1 VTLIRG
7 LSEQVDSMRRFGEAM
22 QAGLERR
29 HEIDVRSRR
38 MTPSPHAGPDV
49 AGRLYRNLDEF
60 VRFPAQVRA
69 ARAGGPPSDVFHVM
83 DAGHAHVIS
92 HLPCAR
98 TVVSCHD
105 VRELRVREVDPGE
118 RRADRLLSLR
128 LRLHLRG
135 LRTAG
140 AVVCSS
146 AASRRDIATLTG
158 VSAHR
163 IRVIPKGIGD
173 EFVVLPDPERERLRA
188 ELCLSRHLVLSVTSG
203 SKWKN
208 LPVIARAVA
217 ALRAE
222 GLDVTL
228 IRVGA
233 PLAPEHSC
241 LARDLLGA
249 GMRDLGHVSDQRLV
263 ELYNACDLL
272 LFPSLL
278 EGFGRPP
285 VEAMSCG
292 LPVVASS
299 AEPFAEVLGDAA
311 LLPDPRD
318 ERAVTAAARAALLDP
333 DLVGGLR
340 ARGLERAAR
349 YTWTATVD
357 AYIDVYRDLVSRG

>member
-1 VTLIRG
+1 VTLLRG

-22 QAGLERR
+22 QAGLAAHPE
-29 HEIDVRSRR
+29 VLLRSRR
-38 MTPSPHAGPDV
+38 AMPSPRAGPHLL
-49 AGRLYRNLDEF
+49 GRVHRNLDEF
-60 VRFPAQVRA
+60 VHFPAQVLA
-69 ARAGGPPSDVFHVM
+69 ARACRPESDVFHLT
-83 DAGHAHVIS
+83 DSGHAHVVGY
-92 HLPCAR
+92 LPSVR

-105 VRELRVREVDPGE
+105 VRELRREVDPGDA
-118 RRADRLLSLR
+118 RVDRLVSLR

-135 LRTAG
+135 ITTAA

-146 AASRRDIATLTG
+146 TASRRDIAALTG
-158 VSAHR
+158 VPAQR

-173 EFVVLPDPERERLRA
+173 EFVVLPGTERARLRDRLGVDGPA
-188 ELCLSRHLVLSVTSG
+188 VLSVTST

-208 LPVIARAVA
+208 LPVIVAAIA

-222 GLDVTL
+222 GLGVTL

-233 PLAPEHSC
+233 PLERTQ
-241 LARDLLGA
+241 ARRAHELLGD
-249 GMRDLGHVSDQRLV
+249 GLHDLGRVSDRRLV

-285 VEAMSCG
+285 IEAMSCG

-311 LLPDPRD
+311 LLPDPHD
-318 ERAVTAAARAALLDP
+318 ARAVAGAARAALLDRE
-333 DLVGGLR
+333 LAAGLR
-340 ARGLERAAR
+340 ARGSTRAAR
-349 YTWTATVD
+349 YTWEATVN
-357 AYIDVYRDLVSRG
+357 AYVDLYAEVAHRR